1 MRSRMQFP
9 PVNGLPMMQGNPML
23 QLLQGMQSG
32 GNPMQ
37 MLERMAAQNPAMQQ
51 AMPLIQGKNAK
62 QLEETARN
70 MAAQRGIDIDAFSAQ
85 IRQMMPRR

>member
-37 MLERMAAQNPAMQQ
+37 MLERMAAQNPVMKQ